1 MFGAVASSQ
10 ITSSNPVSS
19 FAIGPQPQV
28 FGYLESHLDAR
39 NADEPREQPETL
51 RRGPSRRVPTA
62 ASFAIDLERSFQA
75 FGLGA
80 LAATLSPRLKTAS
93 VQTRPKP
100 LDAPVINQTFC

>member
-19 FAIGPQPQV
+19 FAIGRQPQV

-51 RRGPSRRVPTA
+51 RRDPSRRVPTA
-62 ASFAIDLERSFQA
+62 AQLRHRPRKKLSRPSDCERSPP
-75 FGLGA
+75 
-80 LAATLSPRLKTAS
+80 TLSPRLRTAS
-93 VQTRPKP
+93 VQTKP
-100 LDAPVINQTFC
+100 LDAPVINQLS

>member
-62 ASFAIDLERSFQA
+62 AQLRHRPRKKLSSLRIGLARRHLVAALED
-75 FGLGA
+75 GL
-80 LAATLSPRLKTAS
+80 
-93 VQTRPKP
+93 RP
-100 LDAPVINQTFC
+100 DEAETS

>member
-1 MFGAVASSQ
+1 MLMSLANSLKHCCAVRHVEFQ
-10 ITSSNPVSS
+10 R
-19 FAIGPQPQV
+19 Q
-28 FGYLESHLDAR
+28 H
-39 NADEPREQPETL
+39 
-51 RRGPSRRVPTA
+51 
-62 ASFAIDLERSFQA
+62 SFAIDLEKSFQA